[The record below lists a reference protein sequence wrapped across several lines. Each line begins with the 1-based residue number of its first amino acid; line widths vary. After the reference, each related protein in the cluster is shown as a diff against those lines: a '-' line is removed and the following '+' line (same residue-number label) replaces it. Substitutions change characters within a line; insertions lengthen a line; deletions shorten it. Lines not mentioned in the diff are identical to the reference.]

1 MINCFDEN
9 KKEYIIKDMFPRRKW
24 INYLWNSNTVCSC
37 DQFGEGGTWSLING
51 TRRQI
56 EAGVKILCLTF
67 IY

>member
-1 MINCFDEN
+1 MINSFDEN

-37 DQFGEGGTWSLING
+37 DQFGEGGTWNLING

-56 EAGVKILCLTF
+56 EAGVKI
-67 IY
+67 